1 MGICLSGGRFGRI
14 HCEKGVVVNLR
25 SSAAKILVID
35 DDEIAC
41 EFLQEALSSEGYRV
55 KYFTSAR
62 RALEEE
68 SLSSYDLL
76 ISDIKMPGMDGIA
89 FLREV
94 KKNWPEMPVILVTA
108 FGTLET
114 TMEALRIGAWD
125 YISKPFSP
133 DAIRKLVKKVLD
145 MRQLHA
151 HQKEKRGE
159 KSDTPQFI
167 GSSAVMVEFYK
178 QIARVAD
185 SDVSIL
191 IEGESGTGK
200 ELAAR
205 SLHLLSERRDRP
217 FIPVHCGAIPET
229 LLESELF
236 GYEKGA
242 FTGADKSH
250 TGLLEAAQGGTIFLD
265 EITEMSP
272 NLQGKLLRF
281 MQNGE
286 IRRLGDTKPRQV
298 TVRVVAAANKN
309 VDEEVKKGSFRAD
322 LLYRFVVRLHIPPL
336 REHKED
342 LPLLIESLLKKMGYA
357 HIRVSDEAMEM
368 LMAYD
373 WPGNVRELQ
382 NVLKQSILLSPF
394 GIIQPENL
402 PDRIR
407 RKQQDALP
415 LPPLEMAEREQ
426 ILNCLNA
433 TQWNISRAAQL
444 LDIDRKTL
452 KSKMVKYGLVRDTFS
467 GS

>member
-1 MGICLSGGRFGRI
+1 VR
-14 HCEKGVVVNLR
+14 
-25 SSAAKILVID
+25 ILVID
-35 DDEIAC
+35 DDEVAC
-41 EFLQEALSSEGYRV
+41 EFLQEALSTEGFRV
-55 KYFTSAR
+55 KYYTSAR

-68 SLSSYDLL
+68 ELSSYDLL
-76 ISDIKMPGMDGIA
+76 ISDIKMPEMDGIS
-89 FLREV
+89 FLKEV
-94 KKNWPEMPVILVTA
+94 RKNWPELPVILVTA
-108 FGTLET
+108 FGSLET
-114 TMEALRIGAWD
+114 TIEALRIGAWD

-133 DAIRKLVKKVLD
+133 DAIRKLVSKVLD

-151 HQKEKRGE
+151 RQKDGGE
-159 KSDTPQFI
+159 RVANTQQFI

-178 QIARVAD
+178 QLARMAD

-205 SLHLLSERRDRP
+205 SLHQLSNRRDKP

-242 FTGADKSH
+242 FTGADKPH
-250 TGLLEAAQGGTIFLD
+250 IGLLEAAQGGTIFLD

-272 NLQGKLLRF
+272 GLQGKLLRF

-286 IRRLGDTKPRQV
+286 IRRLGDTHPRQV

-309 VDEEVKKGSFRAD
+309 IDEEVKRGSFRAD

-342 LPLLIESLLKKMGYA
+342 LPLLIESILKKMGYS
-357 HIRVSDEAMEM
+357 HVRISDEAMEM
-368 LMAYD
+368 LMSYD

-382 NVLKQSILLSPF
+382 NVIQQSLLLSPY
-394 GIIQPENL
+394 GLIQPENL
-402 PDRIR
+402 PPRVR
-407 RKQQDALP
+407 HFSLSLA
-415 LPPLEMAEREQ
+415 PLEMAERTQ
-426 ILNCLNA
+426 ILQSLQA
-433 TQWNISRAAQL
+433 TSWNISRAAQL
-444 LDIDRKTL
+444 LGIDRKTL
-452 KSKMVKYGLVRDTFS
+452 RSKMIKYGLIREQS
-467 GS
+467 